1 MSQNCAVREDGGQ
14 VVRCPVQGAWHGVW
28 SVARL
33 GVLSTLRCV
42 PVVVVVVVVVVTL
55 PDCDI
60 AGVEAPSL
68 CSC

>member
-1 MSQNCAVREDGGQ
+1 MKTVGRWFAA
-14 VVRCPVQGAWHGVW
+14 RCKERVWHGVW
-28 SVARL
+28 SIARL